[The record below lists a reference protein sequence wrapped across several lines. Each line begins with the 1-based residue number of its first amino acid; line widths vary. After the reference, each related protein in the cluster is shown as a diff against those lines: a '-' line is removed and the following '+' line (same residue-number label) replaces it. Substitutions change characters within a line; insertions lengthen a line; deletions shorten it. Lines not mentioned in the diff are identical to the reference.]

1 MRCKVCKGKA
11 VVDVRRHN
19 AGFCKDHFVDHV
31 RNQVAKTIKQFSMF
45 SPQDRLL
52 IAVSGGKDSLA
63 LWDLLLDLGYDA
75 TGFYLDLGI
84 GGYSTRSK
92 DATIAFAEQRDAKL
106 IVRSLG
112 EEHGYTVPELAKL
125 TGRVPCS
132 GCGLNKR
139 YEFNRVALEEGFDV
153 LVTGHN
159 LDDEV
164 ATLFGNVLH
173 WNTDQLGRQ
182 APVLEER
189 LITTGG
195 LGRTPRADDSPEPVL
210 VRKCKP
216 LVRVAERET
225 AAYALLRG
233 IDYVVEECP
242 MVEGNTQHRYKEAIS
257 LLEEASPGSKHQ
269 MYFGFLKKA
278 AGRFATG
285 DDGEET
291 AIVRCTSCGAPTV
304 DWGQDDPQCSFCKTK
319 ALALRRKESGERPR
333 TRKSRRRDRSA
344 GRTAEDG

>member
-1 MRCKVCKGKA
+1 MKCKVCRGHA
-11 VVDVRRHN
+11 VIDIRRHN
-19 AGFCKDHFVDHV
+19 AGFCAEHFVQHIG
-31 RNQVAKTIKQFSMF
+31 NQVAKTIKEFGMLR
-45 SPQDRLL
+45 PDDRLL

-63 LWDLLLDLGYDA
+63 LWDLLIDLDYDV

-92 DATIAFAEQRDAKL
+92 DATVAYADKKGAKL
-106 IVRSLG
+106 IVRSLND
-112 EEHGYTVPELAKL
+112 EHGYTVPELARL

-139 YEFNRVALEEGFDV
+139 YEFNRVALEEGFEV

-164 ATLFGNVLH
+164 AALFGNVLH
-173 WNTDQLGRQ
+173 WNVDMLGRQ

-189 LITTGG
+189 VLESAGEA
-195 LGRTPRADDSPEPVL
+195 RTAL
-210 VRKCKP
+210 VRKVKP

-242 MVEGNTQHRYKEAIS
+242 MVEGNTQHRYKEA
-257 LLEEASPGSKHQ
+257 LTMLEETSPGTKQ
-269 MYFGFLKKA
+269 QFLFGFLARA
-278 AGRFATG
+278 AGKFDSESEG
-285 DDGEET
+285 GEVV
-291 AIVRCTSCGAPTV
+291 ACSSCGGPTV
-304 DWGQDDPQCSFCKTK
+304 AWAPGDRPVCSFCKTK
-319 ALALRRKESGERPR
+319 ALAHARRARRSNRERE
-333 TRKSRRRDRSA
+333 SRR
-344 GRTAEDG
+344 

>member
-1 MRCKVCKGKA
+1 MKCKVCRGHA
-11 VVDVRRHN
+11 VVDIRRHN
-19 AGFCKDHFVDHV
+19 AGFCKDHFLDHV
-31 RNQVAKTIKQFSMF
+31 RNQVRKTIAEFSMF
-45 SPQDRLL
+45 SPDDRLL
-52 IAVSGGKDSLA
+52 VAVSGGKDSLA
-63 LWDLLLDLGYDA
+63 LWDVLLDLGYDA

-84 GGYSTRSK
+84 GGYSGRSK
-92 DATIAFAEQRDAKL
+92 EASIAFAEARGAKL

-112 EEHGYTVPELAKL
+112 EEHGYTVPELARL

-139 YEFNRVALEEGFDV
+139 YEFNRAALEEGFDV

-189 LITTGG
+189 VIG
-195 LGRTPRADDSPEPVL
+195 DSPEPVL
-210 VRKCKP
+210 VRKVKP
-216 LVRVAERET
+216 LVRIAERET

-233 IDYVVEECP
+233 IDYIVEECP
-242 MVEGNTQHRYKEAIS
+242 MVEGNVQHRYKEAIA
-257 LLEEASPGSKHQ
+257 LLEEASPGTKHQ

-278 AGRFATG
+278 AARFAEPG
-285 DDGEET
+285 DE
-291 AIVRCTSCGAPTV
+291 AQIVACVSCGAPTL
-304 DWGQDDPQCSFCKTK
+304 DWGQEEPRCSFCKTK
-319 ALALRRKESGERPR
+319 TLALTRKAEGTAPRPR
-333 TRKSRRRDRSA
+333 RSRRNNR
-344 GRTAEDG
+344 